1 MLYSLAKYLD
11 IEFDLPGAGMFQ
23 YLSFRATAAI
33 IIALL
38 IGMLFG
44 GKIIRLISRKQIGEE
59 IRDLGLAGQL
69 EKRGTPTMGG
79 LLIIASIL
87 IPVLLVGDLS
97 NVYTQLMIGSTIW
110 LGLLGFADD
119 YIKVF
124 RKDKNG
130 LKGVFKIIGQVG
142 LGIIIGTT
150 MWLHPDIVMKEI
162 PSGINHNSEVIAQN
176 NAEMPADQIRTVIDS
191 DKAAKTTIPFVKGNE
206 FDYGC
211 IVGEKDDNGI
221 ATWLLYMLVAI
232 FVITAVS
239 NSANLTDGIDGL
251 ATGVS
256 VPIVLVLGAFAWLSG
271 NIIYAGYLNFMYIPG
286 SGELLVYAAA
296 MAGALMGFL
305 WYNCFPA
312 QVFMGDTG
320 SLTIGGVIAVFALLI
335 RKELLLP
342 ILCGIFLAE
351 SVSVIMQRSYF
362 KYTKKKYGEG
372 RRIFLMSPLHHHYQ
386 KQGMHESKI
395 VVRSILVGILL
406 AAFTLLTLKVR

>member
-1 MLYSLAKYLD
+1 
-11 IEFDLPGAGMFQ
+11 
-23 YLSFRATAAI
+23 
-33 IIALL
+33 
-38 IGMLFG
+38 
-44 GKIIRLISRKQIGEE
+44 
-59 IRDLGLAGQL
+59 
-69 EKRGTPTMGG
+69 
-79 LLIIASIL
+79 
-87 IPVLLVGDLS
+87 
-97 NVYTQLMIGSTIW
+97 
-110 LGLLGFADD
+110 
-119 YIKVF
+119 
-124 RKDKNG
+124 
-130 LKGVFKIIGQVG
+130 
-142 LGIIIGTT
+142 

-351 SVSVIMQRSYF
+351 SVSVICNAVTSSTPKRNMAKVVASSLCRLCTTTTRNKVCTRVRLSCARYWSVF
-362 KYTKKKYGEG
+362 C
-372 RRIFLMSPLHHHYQ
+372 LPPSHY
-386 KQGMHESKI
+386 
-395 VVRSILVGILL
+395 
-406 AAFTLLTLKVR
+406 

>member
-11 IEFDLPGAGMFQ
+11 TVWDIPGAGMFQ
-23 YLSFRATAAI
+23 YLTFRAAAAV

-38 IGMLFG
+38 IGTIFG
-44 GKIIRLISRKQIGEE
+44 ERIINALRRAQIGETV
-59 IRDLGLAGQL
+59 RDLGLAGQL
-69 EKRGTPTMGG
+69 EKKGTPTMGG
-79 LLIIASIL
+79 IIIIASIL

-97 NVYTQLMIGSTIW
+97 NVYMQLMIFSTLW
-110 LGLLGFADD
+110 LGGLGFADD

-124 RKDKNG
+124 RKDKDG
-130 LKGVFKIIGQVG
+130 LKGIFKIIGQVG
-142 LGIIIGTT
+142 LGVIVGTT
-150 MWLHPDIVMKEI
+150 MWLHTDIAMKDI
-162 PSGINHNSEVIAQN
+162 PANLDRN
-176 NAEMPADQIRTVIDS
+176 NIQTEEFQQS
-191 DKAAKTTIPFVKGNE
+191 DIEKTAKTTIPFLKNNE
-206 FDYGC
+206 FDYGS
-211 IVGEKDDNGI
+211 IVGEADNNGV
-221 ATWLLYMLVAI
+221 ATWILYMLVAI

-256 VPIVLVLGAFAWLSG
+256 IPIVLVLGAFAWISG

-296 MAGALMGFL
+296 MAGALLGFL

-320 SLTIGGVIAVFALLI
+320 SLAIGGVIAVFALLI

-342 ILCGIFLAE
+342 ILCGIFLVE
-351 SVSVIMQRSYF
+351 SLSVIIQRSYF

-372 RRIFLMSPLHHHYQ
+372 RRVFLMSPIHHHYQ
-386 KQGMHESKI
+386 KKGYHESKI
-395 VVRSILVGILL
+395 VVRAIIIGVLL
-406 AAFTLLTLKVR
+406 AAITLSTLKVR

>member
-1 MLYSLAKYLD
+1 MLYSLLKYLD
-11 IEFDLPGAGMFQ
+11 GQFDLPGAGMFQ
-23 YLSFRATAAI
+23 YLSFRATIAVI
-33 IIALL
+33 LALL
-38 IGMLFG
+38 IGMLLG
-44 GKIIRLISRKQIGEE
+44 GVVIRKLAKLQIGED
-59 IRDLGLAGQL
+59 IRDLGLEGQMD
-69 EKRGTPTMGG
+69 KKGTPTMGG

-97 NVYTQLMIGSTIW
+97 NVYTQLMIGSTVW

-130 LKGVFKIIGQVG
+130 LKGIFKIIGQVG
-142 LGIIIGTT
+142 LGLIVGTT
-150 MWLHPDIVMKEI
+150 MWLHSDIVMKEI
-162 PSGINHNSEVIAQN
+162 PSNISSEQIIEQN
-176 NAEMPADQIRTVIDS
+176 DAENPAEQIRSNTFEAS
-191 DKAAKTTIPFVKGNE
+191 KSAKTTIPFLKSHE
-206 FDYGC
+206 FDYGS
-211 IVGEKDDNGI
+211 IVGQKDNNGALTWVLYTLI
-221 ATWLLYMLVAI
+221 AIL
-232 FVITAVS
+232 VITAVS

-256 VPIVLVLGAFAWLSG
+256 IPIVLVLGVFAWASG
-271 NIIYAGYLNFMYIPG
+271 NIIYASYLNFMYIPG

-296 MAGALMGFL
+296 MAGALMGFM
-305 WYNCFPA
+305 WYNCYPA

-342 ILCGIFLAE
+342 ILCGIFVME
-351 SVSVIMQRSYF
+351 SLSVIMQRTYF
-362 KYTKKKYGEG
+362 KYTKKRYGEG

-386 KQGMHESKI
+386 KSGMKEPKI
-395 VVRSILVGILL
+395 VVRMILIGILL